1 MRTFNINIASIDD
14 LGKESYISTVVKEEV
29 PLDELIKEIEAI
41 ENDPK
46 MSYDFIVMDINP

>member
-14 LGKESYISTVVKEEV
+14 LGKESYTSKVVKEQV

-41 ENDPK
+41 ENDPN
-46 MSYDFIVMDINP
+46 MTYDFIVMDINP